1 MTTIKPT
8 RLDREYFILDPST
21 ALRSQRSSVSTVYHD
36 VVF

>member
-8 RLDREYFILDPST
+8 RLDRDYAILDPS
-21 ALRSQRSSVSTVYHD
+21 AVLRSQRSSVSTVYHD